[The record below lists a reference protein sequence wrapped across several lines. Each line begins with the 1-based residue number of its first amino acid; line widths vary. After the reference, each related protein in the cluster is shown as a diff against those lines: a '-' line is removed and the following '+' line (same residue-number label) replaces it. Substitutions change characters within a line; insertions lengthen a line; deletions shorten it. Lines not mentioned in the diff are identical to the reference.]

1 MNTNVIQFELYE
13 ASIHLQGFFDELR
26 DGKIAES
33 DTPVLTVQM
42 AHIMD
47 HLCRAWN
54 CKDLSSE
61 DHANLSQVEFERL
74 SHTIPNFMGERI
86 LGEYALC

>member
-1 MNTNVIQFELYE
+1 MNTDVIQFELYE
-13 ASIHLQGFFDELR
+13 ASIHLREFLDELS
-26 DGKIAES
+26 DGKIGES
-33 DTPVLTVQM
+33 DTPDLAIQL

-61 DHANLSQVEFERL
+61 GHADLSQVEFDRL